1 MLKEA
6 VRRGEAE
13 SGNAALLKDRIL
25 MREGKKQI
33 YGSQLYFNQV
43 TKQLELW
50 PIEDDEN
57 VDARR
62 ASVGLEP
69 LAEYMKRFGLEYK
82 PPKRK

>member
-33 YGSQLYFNQV
+33 YGSQLHLNQV